1 MLAKIACIVKDLAT
15 YFTLVLFLPWCMF
28 SHVTI
33 IWPWT
38 NVRFST
44 YLTCVFWLAIIC
56 NVKKIHYW
64 NSLSIIWTLEER
76 RLNVKVKSSTYLWQV
91 LNGPSHCLWHCI
103 IPCWDSRFSK
113 RGERILLLAIKVSND
128 SCTFLNQEK
137 NWIKQKLSN
146 LIPEIFLPLVQ
157 QNTVTFLIFDYPLP
171 GLLLRKSDPQ

>member
-1 MLAKIACIVKDLAT
+1 MQAPFFWAHRGSSHLTFTLRQLRNLTSYFIEIIHWAPAFHRFSEYEAPVSFSLSTAYLLSLHKALIKITCMYEHMLAKIACIVKDLAT

-56 NVKKIHYW
+56 NEKKIHYW

-76 RLNVKVKSSTYLWQV
+76 RQ
-91 LNGPSHCLWHCI
+91 
-103 IPCWDSRFSK
+103 
-113 RGERILLLAIKVSND
+113 
-128 SCTFLNQEK
+128 
-137 NWIKQKLSN
+137 
-146 LIPEIFLPLVQ
+146 
-157 QNTVTFLIFDYPLP
+157 
-171 GLLLRKSDPQ
+171 